1 MKRLIAIALFSALL
15 GGCTI
20 PTRDYIGEAQTDCAR
35 VGFTPGTD
43 GYRYCVMQGAAN
55 KEAAEIQRSQ
65 DVSEALARAAAIYNT
80 PYSNRYG
87 VGLY

>member
-1 MKRLIAIALFSALL
+1 MTRLIAITLFTALL

-43 GYRYCVMQGAAN
+43 GYRYCVMQGATN
-55 KEAAEIQRSQ
+55 KEAAEMQRSR
-65 DVSEALARAAAIYNT
+65 DVSAAFGRAAAIYNT